1 MDPSFRKM
9 LSAKIHR
16 ATVTHAD
23 VDYEGSITVPPEL
36 LRAAGMVPYEAVCVW
51 NVTRGTRLE
60 TYTIAGQNGSNF
72 ICANGAAA
80 HLIHPG
86 DKVILATYAFVSQQD
101 SATHRPRLVFVD
113 DQNQIVH
120 TGPEVA
126 GPQTAGPQTAESQA
140 AGRKHNLPTNITDK
154 IDSVDS
160 GGDTK
165 RHCH

>member
-1 MDPSFRKM
+1 M

-60 TYTIAGQNGSNF
+60 TYTITGQPGSNA

-80 HLIHPG
+80 HLIRPG
-86 DKVILATYAFVSQQD
+86 DKVILATYAFIDNDQVPE
-101 SATHRPRLVFVD
+101 HRPRLIFVD
-113 DQNQIVH
+113 EANQIVH

-126 GPQTAGPQTAESQA
+126 GPEVAQSDRRQTETADSQTPGRHQPVSPQQDSSSSRDA
-140 AGRKHNLPTNITDK
+140 APQ
-154 IDSVDS
+154 S
-160 GGDTK
+160 
-165 RHCH
+165 